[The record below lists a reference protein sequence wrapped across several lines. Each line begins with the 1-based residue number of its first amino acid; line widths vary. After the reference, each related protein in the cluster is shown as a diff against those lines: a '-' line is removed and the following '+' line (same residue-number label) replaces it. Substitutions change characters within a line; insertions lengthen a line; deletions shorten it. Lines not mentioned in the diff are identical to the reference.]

1 MSPFAS
7 SASSSDSENG
17 ERLRGFGFFSLGAR
31 AVLPLPLPLR
41 LISLASL
48 ASLSLSLPLLC
59 RAFFDLLDG
68 AARYSSSSLPFAEL
82 GAALASLSLRSLLPA
97 SAGAAAT
104 AWLLAGAPPSPETAS
119 SSESPSAALVAD
131 GASTGDSVFAR
142 LRILAAPFGFF
153 GFFCS
158 FGLGALCMVDGWGAD
173 GFAWAV
179 LFRRL
184 LRAPGA
190 TSSVSDTT
198 RSSRSSSTG
207 AGARF

>member
-1 MSPFAS
+1 MSPFAA

-17 ERLRGFGFFSLGAR
+17 ERLRGFSFFSFGAR
-31 AVLPLPLPLR
+31 ALPLPLPLR
-41 LISLASL
+41 SISLASL

-82 GAALASLSLRSLLPA
+82 GAMLASLSLTSLAPA
-97 SAGAAAT
+97 SAGAAAS
-104 AWLLAGAPPSPETAS
+104 AWLLAAGAAPSPEIAS

-131 GASTGDSVFAR
+131 RASTGEGLSAR
-142 LRILAAPFGFF
+142 LRCSGFLR
-153 GFFCS
+153 FFC
-158 FGLGALCMVDGWGAD
+158 FAEAVAEADGADGLGADA
-173 GFAWAV
+173 FAWAA

-184 LRAPGA
+184 LRAPGTTA
-190 TSSVSDTT
+190 SVSDTT

-207 AGARF
+207 AAARF